1 MKIEWKTNTETIIEN
16 ELKKGQINI
25 IKVDEEDNE
34 VKLQG
39 VEFEVLDEKGN
50 ILEKIITD
58 EKGKAL
64 TKKYPIRDFEKLTL
78 REVKTLEEYVLNDNP
93 ITIKLTADKVTDVT
107 IKNKKIKG
115 KVEITK
121 VDKKDNSKF
130 LEGAKFGLYDE
141 NNNLIE
147 TLITDKTREGH

>member
-1 MKIEWKTNTETIIEN
+1 MENKYRNNIEN
-16 ELKKGQINI
+16 ELKKGQVKI
-25 IKVDEEDNE
+25 IKVDEDDNE

>member
-1 MKIEWKTNTETIIEN
+1 MKIEWRTNTETIIEN

-64 TKKYPIRDFEKLTL
+64 TQKYPIRDFEKLTL

-107 IKNKKIKG
+107 IKNEKIKG

>member
-25 IKVDEEDNE
+25 IKVDEENNE

-64 TKKYPIRDFEKLTL
+64 TQKYPIRDFEKLTL

-107 IKNKKIKG
+107 IKNEKIKG

>member
-147 TLITDKTREGH
+147 TLITDKTWEGH

>member
-107 IKNKKIKG
+107 IKNEKIKG

>member
-58 EKGKAL
+58 EKV
-64 TKKYPIRDFEKLTL
+64 KL
-78 REVKTLEEYVLNDNP
+78 
-93 ITIKLTADKVTDVT
+93 
-107 IKNKKIKG
+107 
-115 KVEITK
+115 
-121 VDKKDNSKF
+121 
-130 LEGAKFGLYDE
+130 
-141 NNNLIE
+141 
-147 TLITDKTREGH
+147 

>member
-141 NNNLIE
+141 HNNLIE

>member
-1 MKIEWKTNTETIIEN
+1 VKIEWKTNTETIIEN

>member
-64 TKKYPIRDFEKLTL
+64 TKKYPIRDFKKLTL

-93 ITIKLTADKVTDVT
+93 ITITLTADKVTDVT

>member
-107 IKNKKIKG
+107 IKNEKIKG

-147 TLITDKTREGH
+147 TLITDKTRKGH

>member
-64 TKKYPIRDFEKLTL
+64 TQKYPIRDFEKLTL

>member
-64 TKKYPIRDFEKLTL
+64 TKKYPIRDFEKLTF

>member
-50 ILEKIITD
+50 ILEKIMKIVS
-58 EKGKAL
+58 GS
-64 TKKYPIRDFEKLTL
+64 
-78 REVKTLEEYVLNDNP
+78 
-93 ITIKLTADKVTDVT
+93 LTATP
-107 IKNKKIKG
+107 
-115 KVEITK
+115 
-121 VDKKDNSKF
+121 
-130 LEGAKFGLYDE
+130 
-141 NNNLIE
+141 NLCA
-147 TLITDKTREGH
+147 

>member
-50 ILEKIITD
+50 ILEKII
-58 EKGKAL
+58 
-64 TKKYPIRDFEKLTL
+64 KLQ
-78 REVKTLEEYVLNDNP
+78 
-93 ITIKLTADKVTDVT
+93 
-107 IKNKKIKG
+107 G
-115 KVEITK
+115 
-121 VDKKDNSKF
+121 
-130 LEGAKFGLYDE
+130 
-141 NNNLIE
+141 
-147 TLITDKTREGH
+147 